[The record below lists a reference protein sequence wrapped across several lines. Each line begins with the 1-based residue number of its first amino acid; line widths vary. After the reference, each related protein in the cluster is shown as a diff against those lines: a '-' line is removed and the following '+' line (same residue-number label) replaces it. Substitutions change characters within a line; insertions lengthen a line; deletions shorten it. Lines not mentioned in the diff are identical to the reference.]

1 MNNKLVD
8 LNNHLFAEL
17 ERLSDE
23 ELAGEELE
31 KEIERARAI
40 TSVSSQIIANGAL
53 ALKAE
58 QFKSEI
64 NSSKEAKVP
73 KFLEGE

>member
-8 LNNHLFAEL
+8 LNNHLFSEL

-23 ELAGEELE
+23 DLKDEELT
-31 KEIERARAI
+31 KEIERAKAI

-64 NSSKEAKVP
+64 ISAKEAKVP
-73 KFLEGE
+73 KFLDGE